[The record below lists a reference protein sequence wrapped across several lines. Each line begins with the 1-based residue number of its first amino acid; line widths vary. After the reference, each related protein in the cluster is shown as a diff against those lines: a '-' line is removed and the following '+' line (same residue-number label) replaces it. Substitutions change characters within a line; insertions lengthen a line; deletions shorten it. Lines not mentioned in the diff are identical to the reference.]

1 MSDPSEEEESIQQL
15 KAQLQDLQTQ
25 VSLLRRTNACL
36 CHENDNLKRGRDAL
50 ITRLTLLEDALK
62 AYQERAGQLDN
73 CAEQSTSWLDPILP
87 DSDRWLLKT
96 SGADYAQL
104 KDLLAQPDWEAAD
117 RETQRLMLAIAGP
130 EAQTLGFLN
139 AQHIAEFPCL
149 DLKIINKLW
158 TIFSSGKY
166 SFMVQRD
173 IWDRTKSTRN
183 LWVTPEFDG
192 YYPRREGLGQSLATR
207 LLRCA
212 LDDF

>member
-1 MSDPSEEEESIQQL
+1 MSDPSDEQESIEHL
-15 KAQLQDLQTQ
+15 KAQLQDLQAQT
-25 VSLLRRTNACL
+25 SLLRRTNACL
-36 CHENDNLKRGRDAL
+36 CRENDNLKRGRDAL
-50 ITRLTLLEDALK
+50 ITRLTLLEHQLK
-62 AYQERAGQLDN
+62 CYQEPTPVEG
-73 CAEQSTSWLDPILP
+73 CAEQHYHGLDQILP
-87 DSDRWLLKT
+87 DADRWIFKT
-96 SGADYAQL
+96 SSADYAQL
-104 KDLLAQPDWEAAD
+104 KDLLAQQNWEAAD

-158 TIFSSGKY
+158 TIFSNGKY

-183 LWVTPEFDG
+183 LWVTPDFDG
-192 YYPRREGLGQSLATR
+192 YYPRREGLGQSLAVR

-212 LDDF
+212 LDNF

>member
-1 MSDPSEEEESIQQL
+1 MSSPEERESIQHL
-15 KAQLQDLQTQ
+15 KAQLQDLQAQ
-25 VSLLRRTNACL
+25 ASLLRRTNECL
-36 CHENDNLKRGRDAL
+36 CRENDDLKRGRDAL
-50 ITRLTLLEDALK
+50 VTRLALLENTLK
-62 AYQERAGQLDN
+62 GYQEYPEELN
-73 CAEQSTSWLDPILP
+73 HSSEQPYSWLD
-87 DSDRWLLKT
+87 DRWLLKT

-104 KDLLAQPDWEAAD
+104 KDLLAQHDWEAAD

-158 TIFSSGKY
+158 TIFSNGKY
-166 SFMVQRD
+166 SFMVQRE

-192 YYPRREGLGQSLATR
+192 YYPRREGLGQSLAVR